1 MYQTIAHNGT
11 VTIADPPQSIFDPQ
25 AWFLYIILASGLSAV
40 AYFVYSTYDPLSPFT
55 PPCSSSLCPYIF
67 FHHNTPPS
75 HYFSI
80 LSPLVAT
87 FDPSYYYS
95 CVYSQFSWI
104 KTVLPKKKSSRSK
117 DTRKREP
124 ATATASGASNYE
136 EWIPQH
142 HLKKDNTPAKK
153 RKGGN
158 KVSSPGSQS
167 N

>member
-1 MYQTIAHNGT
+1 VYQTIAHNGT

-55 PPCSSSLCPYIF
+55 PPALPQLVPISLS
-67 FHHNTPPS
+67 HHNASPS
-75 HYFSI
+75 LPFFS
-80 LSPLVAT
+80 PFVAT

-95 CVYSQFSWI
+95 CVYLQFSWI